1 MTSGSNRILHMINT
15 CTSPSHIHQIQ
26 AQLILQNHLKN
37 PFIAHHFINS
47 CNSSGLLSHAHTLL
61 FLSKPPAHV
70 FIYNSLIRAF
80 SHSKTPHLPFSLY
93 THMRNASV
101 MPNNYT
107 FPFLLKSLSDFH
119 QLLKGQMVQT
129 HVIKLGH
136 SHDIYIQ
143 NSLMNLYASSGE
155 MGLCRQVFDEIP
167 EKDVVSWTVLITGYR
182 NDKKYDDA
190 LIAFEQM
197 QYAGVVPNRVTMVNA
212 LAACGSF
219 GATEMGVW
227 IHDFITKKGWELDL
241 ILGTA
246 LIDMYGK
253 CGRIEEGLR
262 VFHNMKE
269 KNNFTWNA
277 VINGLALAKNGEQ
290 AVWWFN
296 RMEQEGFKV
305 DDVTLVGV
313 LCACSLSGLVD
324 TGRKIFSFFVEGRY
338 GFLPGVKHYACII
351 DLLTRAGFLDD
362 AFRFIQ
368 DMPFEPTRSI
378 WGSLLAGCRT
388 HGNLELSEFAA
399 KKLVE
404 LEPANSAY
412 YVVLSNL
419 YADMGRW
426 DDAEKVRALM
436 KERGLKKDLGCSSVD
451 LEPLE
456 QVYELVAE
464 QSP

>member
-1 MTSGSNRILHMINT
+1 ML
-15 CTSPSHIHQIQ
+15 
-26 AQLILQNHLKN
+26 
-37 PFIAHHFINS
+37 
-47 CNSSGLLSHAHTLL
+47 
-61 FLSKPPAHV
+61 
-70 FIYNSLIRAF
+70 
-80 SHSKTPHLPFSLY
+80 
-93 THMRNASV
+93 NASV
-101 MPNNYT
+101 LPNNYT
-107 FPFLLKSLSDFH
+107 FPFLLKSLADFH
-119 QLLKGQMVQT
+119 QLRKGQIVQT

-143 NSLMNLYASSGE
+143 NSLMHLYASSGE
-155 MGLCRQVFDEIP
+155 TGLCRQVFDEIRD
-167 EKDVVSWTVLITGYR
+167 KDVVSWTVLITGFKNVKR
-182 NDKKYDDA
+182 YDDA

-219 GATEMGVW
+219 GAIEMGMW
-227 IHDFITKKGWELDL
+227 IHDFIRKKGWELDL

-262 VFHNMKE
+262 VFHSMKE
-269 KNNFTWNA
+269 RNNFSWNA
-277 VINGLALAKNGEQ
+277 VINGLALAKEGEQ
-290 AVWWFN
+290 AVSWFN

-305 DDVTLVGV
+305 DHVTLVGV
-313 LCACSLSGLVD
+313 LSACSHSGLVD
-324 TGRKIFSFFVEGRY
+324 TGRKIFSFSIEGRY
-338 GFLPGVKHYACII
+338 GFLPSVKHYACVI
-351 DLLTRAGFLDD
+351 DLLARGGCIDE

-368 DMPFEPTRSI
+368 EMPFEPTRSI

-388 HGNLELSEFAA
+388 HGNLELSEIAA

-436 KERGLKKDLGCSSVD
+436 KERGLKKDLGFSSVEM
-451 LEPLE
+451 EPQE
-456 QVYELVAE
+456 QLYGNGQFSL
-464 QSP
+464 QLFGGKHSSSL